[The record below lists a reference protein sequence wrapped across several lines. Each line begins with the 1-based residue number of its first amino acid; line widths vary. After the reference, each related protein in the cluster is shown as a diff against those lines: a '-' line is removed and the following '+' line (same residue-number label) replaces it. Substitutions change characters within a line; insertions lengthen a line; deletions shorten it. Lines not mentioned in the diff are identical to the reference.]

1 MILSTANYN
10 AVRLPLNGE
19 DKVKIQFL
27 FSVLAISITLP
38 NTGEAQFLVPGDN
51 MTLDGIPSIPV
62 AIAEEAGRYGQY
74 RSASFAQWHPE
85 RLEMLVTTR
94 FGNTAQVHKVA
105 APGAFREQLTFFDE
119 PVRGLSSYAVNGPN
133 GDFFTFVHDVGGGEF
148 YQLYRHDVA
157 GSISTLLTDGT
168 KRHGGGVLSDN
179 SGLLAYTRWDADEEG
194 AFTQIRVIDPR
205 SPESDRLVTTLRGGG
220 WRPVDWSPDAKSIL
234 LIEYISI
241 NDSRVWVMD
250 AETGEVR
257 RLLPSKDG
265 VPAAHGGAIFSTD
278 GKGIFVTSDMDSE
291 FRALM
296 FVDLE
301 TVKQSVLSG
310 DIDWDVRFFDVSKDG
325 QRLAYSVNEA
335 GVSALFL
342 YDISVEQTTR
352 VEKLPVGVMGSLH
365 WHNDS
370 EHLAFSLSSASVPG
384 DVFVLNVSSSE
395 IVRWTHSETGGVDTT
410 SFPEPELI
418 KWQSFDGRDIT
429 AFLYSPPKQFTGKRP
444 VIVNIHGGPEG
455 QSRPRYQ
462 GRWNY
467 FLNELGA
474 VIIYPNVRGSAGFGK
489 TYLKLDN
496 GTLREGTYKDIG
508 TLLEWIATRDD
519 LDADRIMIRGGSYG
533 GHMTL
538 ATATRYSDRIACSIN
553 RYGLSNLRTF
563 LENTQGYRRD
573 LRRAEYGDERDPEIR
588 AWMDRTAP
596 MALVRNIRKPM
607 LVQQGV
613 NDPRVP
619 KSESDQIVASLK
631 EVGTP
636 TWYLVFDDEGHGFR
650 KKSNAD
656 FAFYTIV
663 MFANGCLFN

>member
-1 MILSTANYN
+1 M
-10 AVRLPLNGE
+10 
-19 DKVKIQFL
+19 
-27 FSVLAISITLP
+27 
-38 NTGEAQFLVPGDN
+38 
-51 MTLDGIPSIPV
+51 
-62 AIAEEAGRYGQY
+62 
-74 RSASFAQWHPE
+74 
-85 RLEMLVTTR
+85 
-94 FGNTAQVHKVA
+94 
-105 APGAFREQLTFFDE
+105 
-119 PVRGLSSYAVNGPN
+119 
-133 GDFFTFVHDVGGGEF
+133 
-148 YQLYRHDVA
+148 
-157 GSISTLLTDGT
+157 
-168 KRHGGGVLSDN
+168 
-179 SGLLAYTRWDADEEG
+179 
-194 AFTQIRVIDPR
+194 
-205 SPESDRLVTTLRGGG
+205 
-220 WRPVDWSPDAKSIL
+220 
-234 LIEYISI
+234 
-241 NDSRVWVMD
+241 
-250 AETGEVR
+250 
-257 RLLPSKDG
+257 
-265 VPAAHGGAIFSTD
+265 
-278 GKGIFVTSDMDSE
+278 
-291 FRALM
+291 
-296 FVDLE
+296 
-301 TVKQSVLSG
+301 
-310 DIDWDVRFFDVSKDG
+310 
-325 QRLAYSVNEA
+325 
-335 GVSALFL
+335 
-342 YDISVEQTTR
+342 
-352 VEKLPVGVMGSLH
+352 
-365 WHNDS
+365 
-370 EHLAFSLSSASVPG
+370 
-384 DVFVLNVSSSE
+384 
-395 IVRWTHSETGGVDTT
+395 
-410 SFPEPELI
+410 
-418 KWQSFDGRDIT
+418 
-429 AFLYSPPKQFTGKRP
+429 
-444 VIVNIHGGPEG
+444 IVNIHGGPEG
-455 QSRPRYQ
+455 QARPRYQ

-508 TLLEWIATRDD
+508 TLLEWIVTRDD

-656 FAFYTIV
+656 FAFYTLV

>member
-1 MILSTANYN
+1 M
-10 AVRLPLNGE
+10 VK
-19 DKVKIQFL
+19 KVKTLFL
-27 FSVLAISITLP
+27 ISVLAISITLP
-38 NTGEAQFLVPGDN
+38 DIGKAQYLVPGDN

-62 AIAEEAGRYGQY
+62 AIAEEASRYGQY
-74 RSASFAQWHPE
+74 RSASFAEWHPE
-85 RLEMLVTTR
+85 RLEMLIRTR
-94 FGNTAQVHKVA
+94 FGNTAQVHRVA

-119 PVRGLSSYAVNGPN
+119 PVGGLSSYAANGPN
-133 GDFFTFVHDVGGGEF
+133 GDFFTFVRDVGGGEF
-148 YQLYRHDVA
+148 YQLYRNDVA
-157 GSISTLLTDGT
+157 DGRSTLLTDGT

-194 AFTQIRVIDPR
+194 AFTQVRVVDPR
-205 SPESDRLVTTLRGGG
+205 SPDSDRLLTTLRGGG
-220 WRPVDWSPDAKSIL
+220 WRPVDWSPDAESIL
-234 LIEYISI
+234 LIEYMSI
-241 NDSRVWVMD
+241 NDSRVWLMD
-250 AETGEVR
+250 AETGEAR
-257 RLLPSKDG
+257 RLLPSEDG
-265 VPAAHGGAIFSTD
+265 VPVAHGGAIFSKD
-278 GKGIFVTSDMDSE
+278 GKGVYVTSDADSE

-301 TVKQSVLSG
+301 TLKQSVLSD
-310 DIDWDVRFFDVSKDG
+310 DIDWDVRSFDVSKDG
-325 QRLAYSVNEA
+325 KRIAYSVNEA

-342 YDISVEQTTR
+342 YDMATEQTRR
-352 VEKLPVGVMGSLH
+352 VDRLPVGVIGGLR
-365 WHNDS
+365 WHNDN
-370 EHLAFSLSSASVPG
+370 EHLAFSLSDSRVPG
-384 DVFVLNVSSSE
+384 DVFVLNASAGE

-410 SFPEPELI
+410 LVPEPELI
-418 KWQSFDGRDIT
+418 KWQSFDGREIS
-429 AFLYSPPKQFTGKRP
+429 AFFYKPADKFKGKRP
-444 VIVNIHGGPEG
+444 VVVNIHGGPEG
-455 QSRPRYQ
+455 QTRPGYK

-467 FLNELGA
+467 FLNELGVA
-474 VIIYPNVRGSAGFGK
+474 IIYPNVRGSAGFGK

-496 GTLREGTYKDIG
+496 GMLREGTYKDIG
-508 TLLEWIATRDD
+508 TLLDWIATRDD
-519 LDADRIMIRGGSYG
+519 LDADRVMIRGGSYG

-538 ATATRYSDRIACSIN
+538 AIATRYSDQIACSIN
-553 RYGLSNLRTF
+553 RFGLSNLRTF

-650 KKSNAD
+650 KKGNAD
-656 FAFYTIV
+656 FAFYTVV
-663 MFANGCLFN
+663 MFANACLFD